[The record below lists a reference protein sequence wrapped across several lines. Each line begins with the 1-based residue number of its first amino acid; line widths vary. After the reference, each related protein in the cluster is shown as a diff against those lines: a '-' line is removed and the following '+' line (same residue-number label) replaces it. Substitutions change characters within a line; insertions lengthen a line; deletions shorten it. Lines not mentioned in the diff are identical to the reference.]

1 MINYLEDIKPLQDQG
16 VSNEIIAQHLSARSV
31 APILANEA
39 VTILQETG
47 TVIADPVMI
56 NQRSGSLI
64 DFYKTLEPG
73 PSQSLI
79 AWFISEI
86 FTDPSGQI
94 GINEYP
100 RSIQFAQVESI
111 LTDELQAVSSQ
122 LVESAGGRIDDGT
135 TESVV
140 VAIQTQWEEEE
151 AARQA
156 AEEAARQAE
165 EQLQQDLETAN
176 AHVQQAQIL
185 WNQNIA
191 PLQDSQQPVTDPAAW
206 QAALQAM
213 ADNWSN

>member
-16 VSNEIIAQHLSARSV
+16 VSNEIIAQHLSARS
-31 APILANEA
+31 AMPMLANEA
-39 VTILQETG
+39 VIILQESG
-47 TVIADPVMI
+47 AVIADPVMI

-73 PSQSLI
+73 PAQTLI
-79 AWFISEI
+79 AWFISEV

-94 GINEYP
+94 GIDEYP
-100 RSIQFAQVESI
+100 RSIQFAQVEST
-111 LTDELQAVSSQ
+111 LSAELQIVSSE
-122 LVESAGGRIDDGT
+122 LVLAAGGRVDSGT
-135 TESVV
+135 TEEDV
-140 VAIQTQWEEEE
+140 VAIQTQWEADE

-165 EQLQQDLETAN
+165 EQYQQDLETAN
-176 AHVQQAQIL
+176 AHAQQVQLL

-191 PLQDSQQPVTDPAAW
+191 PLQDSQQPVTDPTVW